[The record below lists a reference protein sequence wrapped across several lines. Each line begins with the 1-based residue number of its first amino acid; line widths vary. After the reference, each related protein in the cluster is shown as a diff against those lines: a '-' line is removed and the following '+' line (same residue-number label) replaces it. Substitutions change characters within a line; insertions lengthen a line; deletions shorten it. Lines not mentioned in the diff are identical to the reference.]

1 MNLTKAP
8 FFMLPLVNI
17 FNHPLPPIWPQRR
30 KHLNAIINMRT
41 HTDRQYYYWL
51 CNGGGGEYL
60 SKTMPR
66 NYIRHQRRRH
76 DHDFIHLRPPL
87 YGYGPF
93 RSDIQQTQATHS
105 V

>member
-41 HTDRQYYYWL
+41 HTNRQY
-51 CNGGGGEYL
+51 N
-60 SKTMPR
+60 TMLLATSIAEAEA
-66 NYIRHQRRRH
+66 NICRRRC
-76 DHDFIHLRPPL
+76 RCEKL
-87 YGYGPF
+87 YSP
-93 RSDIQQTQATHS
+93 STS
-105 V
+105 MP